1 MDKVRVRVR
10 RKYRNRRIGCAFAGI
25 VIIAAIIFVI
35 IKCSGYTAEMVSG
48 EMNVSMKKNAV
59 IIRDETVFTAAS
71 YSRADYLV
79 PEGSMVSEGTPVMT
93 VYKQGYNEGIGSTLQ
108 QISEEVYAAQLAQL
122 GNTKDSKLAEF
133 NEDID
138 TLEAK
143 IASAVMNSSGDS
155 IIELEKLLAEKMED
169 RSEYLKE
176 TLQTTE
182 KLHTLYERQRQA
194 KSNLDNWLTSLD
206 AGGSGRIS
214 FYFDGYEKA
223 LNKEKLAIT
232 SSSIIRNAI
241 NKHSAVSWTV
251 DSETLAYRLVNTQE
265 WYCAF
270 LTKLDEPMR
279 LAAGEKYNLDISG
292 YGSFEA
298 TALENIISG
307 EQIVNILCVN
317 ADIGELANVRNV
329 SITVSA
335 KMTGAKVET
344 SSIINDSGGQ
354 YVELIK
360 DGVRERTAIEV
371 LAADGSHALIRAKD
385 DELQLDS
392 GVKYWVPRKRL
403 IKSDAD

>member
-10 RKYRNRRIGCAFAGI
+10 RKYRNRRIGCAFVGI
-25 VIIAAIIFVI
+25 VIVAAIIFVI

-48 EMNVSMKKNAV
+48 EMNISMKKNAV

-108 QISEEVYAAQLAQL
+108 QISEEVYEAQLAQL
-122 GNTKDSKLAEF
+122 GDTKDSKLAKF

-138 TLEAK
+138 TIEAK
-143 IASAVMNSSGDS
+143 IASAVMNSSEDS
-155 IIELEKLLAEKMED
+155 IIELEKLLSEKMDE

-194 KSNLDNWLTSLD
+194 KINLDNWLTSLD
-206 AGGSGRIS
+206 AEGNGKIS

-223 LNKEKLAIT
+223 LNKEKLEII
-232 SSSIIRNAI
+232 SSSIVQNAI

-251 DSETLAYRLVNTQE
+251 ETETLAYRLVNTQE

-270 LTKLDEPMR
+270 LTKLDEPLR
-279 LAAGEKYNLDISG
+279 LAEGEKYNLDISG

-344 SSIINDSGGQ
+344 SSIINDSDGQ

>member
-10 RKYRNRRIGCAFAGI
+10 RKYRNRRIGCAFVGI
-25 VIIAAIIFVI
+25 VIVAAIIFVI

-48 EMNVSMKKNAV
+48 EMNISMKKNAV

-93 VYKQGYNEGIGSTLQ
+93 VYKQGYNDGIGSTLQ
-108 QISEEVYAAQLAQL
+108 QISEEVYEAQLERL
-122 GNTKDSKLAEF
+122 GDTKDSKLAQF
-133 NEDID
+133 NEEID
-138 TLEAK
+138 TIEAK
-143 IASAVMNSSGDS
+143 IASAVMNSSEDS
-155 IIELEKLLAEKMED
+155 IIELEKLLSEKMDE

-194 KSNLDNWLTSLD
+194 RINLDNWLASLD
-206 AGGSGRIS
+206 AEGNGKIS

-223 LNKEKLAIT
+223 LNKEKLEII
-232 SSSIIRNAI
+232 SSSIVQNAI

-251 DSETLAYRLVNTQE
+251 ETETLAYRLVNTQE

-270 LTKLDEPMR
+270 LTKLDEPLR
-279 LAAGEKYNLDISG
+279 LAEGEKYNLDISG

-298 TALENIISG
+298 TALENTISG
-307 EQIVNILCVN
+307 KQIVNILRVN

-335 KMTGAKVET
+335 KMNGAKVET

-385 DELQLDS
+385 DELQFDS
-392 GVKYWVPRKRL
+392 GVKYWVPRKQL
-403 IKSDAD
+403 IKSNAD

>member
-10 RKYRNRRIGCAFAGI
+10 RKYRNRRIGCAFVGI
-25 VIIAAIIFVI
+25 VIVAAIIFVI

-48 EMNVSMKKNAV
+48 EMNFSMKKHAV

-79 PEGSMVSEGTPVMT
+79 AEGSMVSEGTPVMT

-122 GNTKDSKLAEF
+122 GDTKDSKLAEL

-143 IASAVMNSSGDS
+143 IAAAVMNASEDS
-155 IIELEKLLAEKMED
+155 IIDLEKLLAEKMDE

-206 AGGSGRIS
+206 AEGSGRIS

-223 LNKEKLAIT
+223 LNKEKLAII
-232 SSSIIRNAI
+232 SSSIIQNAV

-251 DSETLAYRLVNTQE
+251 ESETLAYRLVNTQE

-270 LTKLDEPMR
+270 LTKLNEPMR
-279 LAAGEKYNLDISG
+279 LAKGEKYNLAISG

-360 DGVRERTAIEV
+360 DGVRERTAVEV
-371 LAADGSHALIRAKD
+371 LAADGSYALIRAKD
-385 DELQLDS
+385 DELQFDS